1 MSEEYKIVITNTTKN
16 KNGAGSKIGGAG
28 GVKNRQGSQ
37 STQSGSKESGKTN
50 IEKAGDMAYKKLLG
64 LVSYGAAVSTINRIV
79 THNNSLIE
87 VRTGSKEQQE
97 RTSYI
102 YNNVS
107 SFANATLGGVVAGA
121 QFAGVPG
128 AIVGGIIGA
137 VGSAANFG
145 INYLQQSSV
154 IALNK
159 QLETMMRIAATQR
172 VTISG
177 SRYVNATQL

>member
-1 MSEEYKIVITNTTKN
+1 MAESFEIIISNATEG
-16 KNGAGSKIGGAG
+16 NGAGSSIGGAG
-28 GVKNRQGSQ
+28 GIANRQGAQSSQ
-37 STQSGSKESGKTN
+37 GSAKMSN
-50 IEKAGDMAYKKLLG
+50 VEKAGNIVYKKMLG
-64 LVSYGAAVSTINRIV
+64 LVSFGAVMSTVNRV
-79 THNNSLIE
+79 HTYKNSLIE

-107 SFANATLGGVVAGA
+107 SFLTATVGGAIAGGTA
-121 QFAGVPG
+121 AGIPG

-145 INYLQQSSV
+145 INYLQQSAI
-154 IALNK
+154 IAENR
-159 QLETMMRIAATQR
+159 QLETMTRLLTAQR
-172 VTISG
+172 VTVSG